1 MRSKIYSLFF
11 RRSEIFITDSLNRT
25 KNNHSLMVRRLAGL
39 RIFVEMFQ
47 IQVLS
52 ENISDDKSESLYKT
66 VWLVDQ
72 ILIHNKIF

>member
-1 MRSKIYSLFF
+1 
-11 RRSEIFITDSLNRT
+11 
-25 KNNHSLMVRRLAGL
+25 MVRLAGL
-39 RIFVEMFQ
+39 RIFVETFQ

-52 ENISDDKSESLYKT
+52 ENISDDKSESLHKT